1 METVWYVLLWFML
14 AVYVAL
20 DGFDFGAGIVH
31 LAVAKNNDE
40 RRTVLSA
47 IGPLWDGN
55 EVWLVAFGGVLLF
68 SFPRGYA
75 AGFSGFYLPLMLVL
89 WLLIM
94 RGLSIELRSHIDNKL
109 WFAFWDTSFMVAS
122 GLLAFVFGVAL
133 GNLVRGVPIDE
144 TGRFSL
150 SFFTNFHTVGELGT
164 LDWYTMLVGLF
175 ALVLLGAHGALFLV
189 WKTGG
194 AVAERSRAIA
204 YRFWGMTVALLIL
217 TTIATGYVWGDL
229 FRNLLSRGWTWIFPP
244 IIVLSLA
251 AVFIGLWKRLELPTF
266 LASSL
271 FIVSL
276 LGATAAGLYPHLLRS
291 THDPSLSVTI
301 YNGANTRHGLIIGIV
316 FWVPAILIAIA
327 YFAFLFHSFRGK
339 VGGEGGHMY

>member
-14 AVYVAL
+14 TVYVVL

-31 LAVAKNNDE
+31 LAVAKENSE

-109 WFAFWDTSFMVAS
+109 WSAFWDTSFMVAS

-133 GNLVRGVPIDE
+133 GNLVRGVPLDDS
-144 TGRFSL
+144 GHFSL
-150 SFFTNFHTVGELGT
+150 SFFEDFRTVGELGT

-175 ALVLLGAHGALFLV
+175 AVVVLGAHGALYLV

-194 AVAERSRAIA
+194 LVAARSRRMA
-204 YRFWGMTVALLIL
+204 YQFWGMVVPLLVL

-229 FRNLLSRGWTWIFPP
+229 FRNLLARGWTWMFPP
-244 IIVLSLA
+244 LIVGSLIG
-251 AVFIGLWKRLELPTF
+251 VFIGLYKRLELPTF

-271 FIVSL
+271 FIASL
-276 LGATAAGLYPHLLRS
+276 LGATAAGLYPNLLRS
-291 THDPSLSVTI
+291 THAPDFSVTVH
-301 YNGANTRHGLIIGIV
+301 NGANTRHGLIIGIV
-316 FWVPAILIAIA
+316 FWVPAILLAIA

-339 VGGEGGHMY
+339 VEKRGHTY